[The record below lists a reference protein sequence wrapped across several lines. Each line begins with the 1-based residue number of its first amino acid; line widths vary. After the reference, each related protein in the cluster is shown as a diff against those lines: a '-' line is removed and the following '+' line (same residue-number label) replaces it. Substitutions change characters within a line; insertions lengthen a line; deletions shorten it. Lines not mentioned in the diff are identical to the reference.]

1 MIMLFLGSN
10 NENNVILCENAENG
24 VCMCVHAC
32 VRVCMRACVRARV
45 RACEHVPLGQVLNL
59 HLMTIFSSGIC

>member
-24 VCMCVHAC
+24 VCM
-32 VRVCMRACVRARV
+32 CVRARV